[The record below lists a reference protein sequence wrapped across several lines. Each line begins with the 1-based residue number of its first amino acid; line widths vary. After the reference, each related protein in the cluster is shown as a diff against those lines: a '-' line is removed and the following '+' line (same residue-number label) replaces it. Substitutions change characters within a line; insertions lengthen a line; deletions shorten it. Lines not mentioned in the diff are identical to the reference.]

1 MTSDPSIPCLSTITL
16 RNRGLRLAARAHLN
30 GLPPYGCVARGDAR
44 RLSTHSVPGYGA
56 VCAEHAAG
64 EPRAAPEPW
73 AAEAV
78 ELDRRGLR
86 REHE

>member
-1 MTSDPSIPCLSTITL
+1 MDAWQDDEGNFHFKPRRVEFLSNDAYL
-16 RNRGLRLAARAHLN
+16 R
-30 GLPPYGCVARGDAR
+30 
-44 RLSTHSVPGYGA
+44 A

-64 EPRAAPEPW
+64 EARAAPEPW
-73 AAEAV
+73 AAEAM

>member
-1 MTSDPSIPCLSTITL
+1 MTSDPLIPSLSTITL
-16 RNRGLRLAARAHLN
+16 LNRVLRLAARAHLN
-30 GLPPYGCVARGDAR
+30 GLPPYGCVACGDAR